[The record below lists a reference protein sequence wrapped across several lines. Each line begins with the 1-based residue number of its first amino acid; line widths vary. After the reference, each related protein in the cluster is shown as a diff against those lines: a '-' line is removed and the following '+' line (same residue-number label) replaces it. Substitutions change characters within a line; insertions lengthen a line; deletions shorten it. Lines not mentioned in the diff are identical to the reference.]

1 MADTGIRA
9 IRPAGSAVCGTEV
22 SRRKLSLLRL
32 GELAQSTADA
42 EHAWRP
48 VVRFRPHE
56 RWFHRLDLTEDYEIW
71 LLSWLPGQ
79 HTGFHD
85 HGDAHGAFAVA
96 DGELRET
103 LAAPGSRR
111 IVERVARHRSV
122 TRFGR
127 RHLHDVGNVTLEPA
141 VSVHVY
147 SPPLSAMRR
156 YQMTDTGL
164 ELVAT
169 DRAEQD
175 W

>member
-1 MADTGIRA
+1 MADTGIRVVA
-9 IRPAGSAVCGTEV
+9 PASSTALST
-22 SRRKLSLLRL
+22 RKLSQLRL
-32 GELAQSTADA
+32 GELAQSAVEA
-42 EHAWRP
+42 EHSWRP
-48 VVRFRPHE
+48 VVRFRAPE

-103 LAAPGSRR
+103 LATPGGRR
-111 IVERVARHRSV
+111 IVERVARHRSL
-122 TRFGR
+122 TRFGG

-147 SPPLSAMRR
+147 SPPLSDMRR
-156 YQMTDTGL
+156 YQMTAAGL
-164 ELVAT
+164 ELTGT

>member
-1 MADTGIRA
+1 MADTGIRVVT
-9 IRPAGSAVCGTEV
+9 PASSATLSGSM
-22 SRRKLSLLRL
+22 LSVLRL
-32 GELAQSTADA
+32 GELAQSTAAA
-42 EHAWRP
+42 EHVWRP
-48 VVRFRPHE
+48 VVRFSPQG
-56 RWFHRLDLTEDYEIW
+56 RWFCRLDLTEDYETW

-96 DGELRET
+96 DGELHET
-103 LAAPGSRR
+103 LATPGSRR

-127 RHLHDVGNVTLEPA
+127 RHLHDVGNVALKPA

-156 YQMTDTGL
+156 YQMTDAGL
-164 ELVAT
+164 ELIGT
-169 DRAEQD
+169 DRAEMD